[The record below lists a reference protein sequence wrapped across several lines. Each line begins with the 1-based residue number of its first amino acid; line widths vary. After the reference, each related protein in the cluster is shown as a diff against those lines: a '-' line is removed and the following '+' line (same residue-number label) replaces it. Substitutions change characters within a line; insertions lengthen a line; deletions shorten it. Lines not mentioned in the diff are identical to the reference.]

1 MTLACKYNF
10 FMYSIY
16 NIARLCILIQ
26 FIIRNVRRAVLLNIE
41 FNEKIAPHIFDR
53 ARDVDASIRHNIYT
67 RTTEEIA
74 DFRVLSIETREKL
87 LK

>member
-1 MTLACKYNF
+1 MILARKYNL
-10 FMYSIY
+10 YHIY
-16 NIARLCILIQ
+16 IYDVARLCVLIR
-26 FIIRNVRRAVLLNIE
+26 FINRNVRRAVLLNIE

-53 ARDVDASIRHNIYT
+53 ARDVDASIRRNVYT